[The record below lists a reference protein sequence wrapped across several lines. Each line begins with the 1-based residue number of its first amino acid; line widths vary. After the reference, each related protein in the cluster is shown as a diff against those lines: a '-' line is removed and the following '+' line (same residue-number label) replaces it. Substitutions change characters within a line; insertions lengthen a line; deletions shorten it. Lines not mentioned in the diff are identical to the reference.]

1 MNLDNVVI
9 VLDRPGESRNIGAV
23 CRAMA
28 NCGIHALRIVG
39 TEKCSIDSEAVYR
52 LAIHAGYIFD
62 KASYYTSIAEATTD
76 CCLAAG
82 TTRRAGRKRK
92 GTLLLPEELVQ
103 IVGNAT
109 DSAGDNAKAAI
120 IFGNEQAGLT
130 DEEIESC
137 DFGVTIPSSAEFG
150 SFNLSHAVQ
159 IICYELFR
167 SGIVPHP
174 NGRKTVSRSEAGQ
187 IVDCILDDLQQ
198 IGFFSYSGRDTMG
211 ELWSEILSRAAL
223 SRDEAL
229 LVQKTF
235 DRAASMITHTPLNHP
250 SAVHAGN
257 NPKQETE
264 SPDIAAAYRIDR

>member
-28 NCGIHALRIVG
+28 NCGIRILRIVG
-39 TEKCSIDSEAVYR
+39 TKKSDIDSDAVYR

-62 KASYYTSIAEATTD
+62 KAAYFDTIAEATAD

-82 TTRRAGRKRK
+82 TTRRKGRKRK
-92 GTLLLPEELVQ
+92 GTLLLPEELVR
-103 IVGNAT
+103 IAGNAT
-109 DSAGDNAKAAI
+109 DSEGTNAKAAV

-137 DFGVTIPSSAEFG
+137 DFGVTIPSSEEFG

-159 IICYELFR
+159 IVCYELFR
-167 SGIVPHP
+167 AGITPSP
-174 NGRKTVSRSEAGQ
+174 NGREAVSRADVGNTVS
-187 IVDCILDDLQQ
+187 CILDDLQL
-198 IGFFSYSGRDTMG
+198 IGFFSYCGRDNMA
-211 ELWSEILSRAAL
+211 ELWTEILSRAAL
-223 SRDEAL
+223 STDEAL

-235 DRAASMITHTPLNHP
+235 DRAASMMTHAPLNHP

-257 NPKQETE
+257 KPKEKK
-264 SPDIAAAYRIDR
+264 